1 MAELA
6 SRLLFALSL
15 ASMAGAASAQSDT
28 PWNGGYLGLNLGE
41 ASTNACNSW
50 TAGGTA
56 FDIRNCPGSAFVG
69 GVQIGD
75 NFQYKRLVWGFEADL
90 DIWRGGNS
98 SETVRYAGAALP
110 PGTYSASGR
119 LVPGDFAII
128 APRIG
133 YAGILWMPYVTA
145 GFITPFGSRN
155 TTLNYLPVGAASP
168 TASFNGG
175 KNYATGGWVA
185 GGGAEWGL
193 NGPWSIKA
201 EYLHV
206 NLGSRSNSTAG
217 CSSIPSA
224 PATCAGFSGT
234 TLDSNHSGFSANMF
248 RIGINYWFSYWG
260 P

>member
-50 TAGGTA
+50 SAGGTE
-56 FDIRNCPGSAFVG
+56 FDIRNCPGSTFVG

-75 NFQYKRLVWGFEADL
+75 NFQYKRLVWGLEADL
-90 DIWRGGNS
+90 DIWRGGNR
-98 SETVRYAGAALP
+98 SETVKYAGSAALP

-119 LVPGDFAII
+119 LTSDKFAII

-133 YAGILWMPYVTA
+133 YAGTQWMPYVTA
-145 GFITPFGSRN
+145 GFITPLGSHN
-155 TTLNYLPVGAASP
+155 TTLNYLPAGAAGP
-168 TASFNGG
+168 TASFSGG
-175 KNYATGGWVA
+175 KNYASGGWVA

-201 EYLHV
+201 EFLHV
-206 NLGSRSNSTAG
+206 SLGNGSNSTAE
-217 CSSIPSA
+217 
-224 PATCAGFSGT
+224 FSGT
-234 TLDSNHSGFSANMF
+234 TLDSNHTGFSANMF

-260 P
+260 L

>member
-41 ASTNACNSW
+41 ASANAC
-50 TAGGTA
+50 
-56 FDIRNCPGSAFVG
+56 
-69 GVQIGD
+69 
-75 NFQYKRLVWGFEADL
+75 
-90 DIWRGGNS
+90 
-98 SETVRYAGAALP
+98 
-110 PGTYSASGR
+110 
-119 LVPGDFAII
+119 
-128 APRIG
+128 
-133 YAGILWMPYVTA
+133 
-145 GFITPFGSRN
+145 
-155 TTLNYLPVGAASP
+155 
-168 TASFNGG
+168 
-175 KNYATGGWVA
+175 
-185 GGGAEWGL
+185 
-193 NGPWSIKA
+193 
-201 EYLHV
+201 
-206 NLGSRSNSTAG
+206 NSTAG

>member
-15 ASMAGAASAQSDT
+15 ASMAGAAYAQSDT

-50 TAGGTA
+50 SAGGTE
-56 FDIRNCPGSAFVG
+56 FDIRNCPGSTFVG

-75 NFQYKRLVWGFEADL
+75 NFQYKRLVWGLEADL
-90 DIWRGGNS
+90 DIWRGGNR
-98 SETVRYAGAALP
+98 SETVKYAGSAALP

-119 LVPGDFAII
+119 LTSDKFAII

-133 YAGILWMPYVTA
+133 YAGTQWMPYVTA
-145 GFITPFGSRN
+145 GFITPLGSHN
-155 TTLNYLPVGAASP
+155 TTLNYLPAGAAGP
-168 TASFNGG
+168 TASFSGG
-175 KNYATGGWVA
+175 KNYASGGWVA

-201 EYLHV
+201 EFLHV
-206 NLGSRSNSTAG
+206 SLGNGSNSTAE
-217 CSSIPSA
+217 
-224 PATCAGFSGT
+224 FSGT
-234 TLDSNHSGFSANMF
+234 TLDSNHTSFSANMF

-260 P
+260 L

>member
-50 TAGGTA
+50 SAGGTD
-56 FDIRNCPGSAFVG
+56 FDIRNCPGSTFVG

-75 NFQYKRLVWGFEADL
+75 NFQYKRLVWGLEADL
-90 DIWRGGNS
+90 DIWRGGNR
-98 SETVRYAGAALP
+98 SETVKYAGSAALP

-119 LVPGDFAII
+119 LTSDKFAII

-133 YAGILWMPYVTA
+133 YAGTQWMPYVTA
-145 GFITPFGSRN
+145 GFITPLGSHN
-155 TTLNYLPVGAASP
+155 TTLNYLPAGAAGP
-168 TASFNGG
+168 TASFSGG
-175 KNYATGGWVA
+175 KNYASGGWVA

-201 EYLHV
+201 EFLHV
-206 NLGSRSNSTAG
+206 SLGNGSNSTAE
-217 CSSIPSA
+217 
-224 PATCAGFSGT
+224 FSGT
-234 TLDSNHSGFSANMF
+234 TLDSNHTGFSANMF

-260 P
+260 L

>member
-1 MAELA
+1 MMAELA

-15 ASMAGAASAQSDT
+15 ASMAGTASAQSDT

-50 TAGGTA
+50 TAGGTE
-56 FDIRNCPGSAFVG
+56 FDIRNCPGSTFVG

-75 NFQYKRLVWGFEADL
+75 NFQYKRLVWGLEADL
-90 DIWRGGNS
+90 DIWRGGNR
-98 SETVRYAGAALP
+98 SETVKYAGAALP

-119 LVPGDFAII
+119 LTPDKFAII

-133 YAGILWMPYVTA
+133 YAGTQWMPYVTA
-145 GFITPFGSRN
+145 GFITPLGSHN
-155 TTLNYLPVGAASP
+155 TTLNYLPAGAAGP
-168 TASFNGG
+168 TASFSGG
-175 KNYATGGWVA
+175 KNYASGGWVA

-201 EYLHV
+201 EFLHV
-206 NLGSRSNSTAG
+206 NLGNGSSST
-217 CSSIPSA
+217 
-224 PATCAGFSGT
+224 AGFSGV
-234 TLDSNHSGFSANMF
+234 TLDSNHNGFSANMF
-248 RIGINYWFSYWG
+248 RLGINYWFSYWG